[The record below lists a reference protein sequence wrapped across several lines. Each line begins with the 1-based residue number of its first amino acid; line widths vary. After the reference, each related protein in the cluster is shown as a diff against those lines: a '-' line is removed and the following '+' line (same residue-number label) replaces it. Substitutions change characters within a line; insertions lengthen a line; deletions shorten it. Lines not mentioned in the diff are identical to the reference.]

1 MGFPSAE
8 DGRRLHE
15 RLSAGDATATADLLL
30 AYLAPLD
37 ARLAERFP
45 RVDADLRHDAA
56 LDALGSL
63 HKRPGQFDPRRLSLD
78 AYLCM
83 SAAGDLRNA
92 LRRESRRGERRR
104 ALAAVADPSAGG
116 NYLGREDDPSFP
128 LLLAEAEAE
137 RASLRAAV
145 LRGLGPQEA
154 AFFDLVEQGEWRASV
169 LAAVIGLADRPPAE
183 QRREVK
189 RLRDRL
195 MKRRERARE
204 AS

>member
-1 MGFPSAE
+1 MSFPSAE
-8 DGRRLHE
+8 EGRRLHE
-15 RLSAGDATATADLLL
+15 RLCAGDATAPADLLL

-37 ARLAERFP
+37 AWLAERFR

-63 HKRPGQFDPRRLSLD
+63 HKRPAQFDPRRKSLD
-78 AYLCM
+78 GYLCM

-92 LRRESRRGERRR
+92 LRREARHRERRR
-104 ALAAVADPSAGG
+104 TLAAVADPSAGG
-116 NYLGREDDPSFP
+116 NSLGREDDPSFP

-137 RASLRAAV
+137 RASERAAV
-145 LRGLGPQEA
+145 LSGLGPQEA
-154 AFFDLVEQGEWRASV
+154 AFFDLVEQGEWRAPV
-169 LAAVIGLADRPPAE
+169 LAAVIGLAGRPPAE

-195 MKRRERARE
+195 MKRRQRARE

>member
-1 MGFPSAE
+1 MTFPTAE
-8 DGRRLHE
+8 EGRRLHE
-15 RLSAGDATATADLLL
+15 RLCAGDATATADLLL

-37 ARLAERFP
+37 AWLAERFR

-63 HKRPGQFDPRRLSLD
+63 LRRPAQFDPRRKNLHG
-78 AYLCM
+78 YLCM

-92 LRRESRRGERRR
+92 LRREGRRR
-104 ALAAVADPSAGG
+104 TLAAVAEPSPGG
-116 NYLGREDDPSFP
+116 NSLGREDDPSFP

-137 RASLRAAV
+137 RASERAAV
-145 LRGLGPQEA
+145 LSGLGPREA
-154 AFFDLVEQGEWRASV
+154 AFFDLVEQGEWRVPV
-169 LAAVIGLADRPPAE
+169 LAAVIGLAGRPPAD
-183 QRREVK
+183 QRRAVK

-195 MKRRERARE
+195 IKRRQRARE